1 MRLIRISVGAALTAL
16 ALAGALAGPAQ
27 AATSSDSPARAE
39 LAPPPSA
46 SPSPSATPVPGPGD
60 LPPLDTD
67 AQSQAP
73 APIPSDVE
81 FDLGGRLEGTV
92 SYVDPKTGVRKAPD
106 DVNVEVSLR
115 DPDTGE
121 FTLVDRV
128 RPTPV
133 EGETVATFTTAL
145 LEPGEYLVRY
155 AAGTSSYRSEYFDD
169 VIHRADA
176 TLVTVTSGATT
187 ELGAAELEPKLYWI
201 TRFGGTDRYAVA
213 ADLSLDAFGDSAPVP
228 VIYIASGESYPDA
241 LSAGPAAAHQGG
253 GLLLTTRDSIP
264 DSTRAALAE
273 LQPQKIVVVGG
284 ANTISDSVLAEL
296 AAVQPDTLRVAGA
309 GRYESSRAV
318 IDYAFCGLLPDAP
331 RDATPCDGGATNVF
345 VATGA
350 NFPDALAA
358 GPAAAHRDGAV
369 LLVPGTASD
378 LDVPTR
384 ELLSR
389 LGTLNAAIAGGGASV
404 SGSIEWWLGQLL
416 PGTVERFG
424 GANRYDV
431 AARMNTAVFEGSYE
445 KIYVASGEV
454 FADALSGGPVAAS
467 NDAPLYLVQKGC
479 LPESMWRSASALEPI
494 DIYLLGG
501 PNTLNDDVAKLKYL
515 CR

>member
-1 MRLIRISVGAALTAL
+1 MRSIRITVGAALTAL
-16 ALAGALAGPAQ
+16 ALVGALAAPAQ
-27 AATSSDSPARAE
+27 AASPASSALAE
-39 LAPPPSA
+39 SD
-46 SPSPSATPVPGPGD
+46 PSPSATPVPGPGD

-67 AQSQAP
+67 AQSEAP
-73 APIPSDVE
+73 APVPFDIDVVTGGFVKGAVAYRDPDAGDTTPARGVTVE
-81 FDLGGRLEGTV
+81 F
-92 SYVDPKTGVRKAPD
+92 
-106 DVNVEVSLR
+106 SLR
-115 DPDTGE
+115 DPDTGT
-121 FTLVDRV
+121 FTLVS
-128 RPTPV
+128 T
-133 EGETVATFTTAL
+133 ATSDGPGLASSFTSQL
-145 LEPGEYLVRY
+145 LPPGDYLVHFTAPVGATVRDVY
-155 AAGTSSYRSEYFDD
+155 YDNAIYRDE
-169 VIHRADA
+169 A
-176 TLVTVTSGATT
+176 TLVTVVDGQTT
-187 ELGAAELEPKLYWI
+187 ELDTAYLDPKLYWI
-201 TRFGGTDRYAVA
+201 TRFGGSDRYAVA
-213 ADLSLDAFGDSAPVP
+213 ANLALNAFGDSAPVP
-228 VIYIASGESYPDA
+228 VLYVASGESYPDA

-253 GLLLTTRDSIP
+253 GLLLTLRDSIP

-378 LDVPTR
+378 LDMPTR

-416 PGTVERFG
+416 PGRVERFG

>member
-1 MRLIRISVGAALTAL
+1 MRSIRITVGAALTAL
-16 ALAGALAGPAQ
+16 ALVGALAAPAQ
-27 AATSSDSPARAE
+27 AASAPGSTGSSVAAD
-39 LAPPPSA
+39 LA
-46 SPSPSATPVPGPGD
+46 PSPSATPVPGPGD
-60 LPPLDTD
+60 VPPLDVD
-67 AQSQAP
+67 AQSGAP
-73 APIPSDVE
+73 TPPPSDVE
-81 FDLGGRLEGTV
+81 FDLGGLVHGTV
-92 SYVDPKTGVRKAPD
+92 SYIDPDAGDIIAAPGVR
-106 DVNVEVSLR
+106 VEFSLR
-115 DPDTGE
+115 DPESGE
-121 FTLVDRV
+121 FSL
-128 RPTPV
+128 
-133 EGETVATFTTAL
+133 VATATSTSPEGALRAEFTTPRLA
-145 LEPGEYLVRY
+145 PGDYLVHYVAPSGATVRN
-155 AAGTSSYRSEYFDD
+155 EYYNDA
-169 VIHRADA
+169 IHRDEA
-176 TLVTVTSGATT
+176 TLVAVTAGATT
-187 ELGAAELEPKLYWI
+187 ELEPTYLEPKLYWI
-201 TRFGGTDRYAVA
+201 TRFGGADRYAVA
-213 ADLSLDAFGDSAPVP
+213 ANLSLDAFGDAAPVP
-228 VIYIASGESYPDA
+228 VIYVASGESYPDA
-241 LSAGPAAAHQGG
+241 LSAGPAAAHQNG
-253 GLLLTTRDSIP
+253 GLLLTMRDSLP

-284 ANTISDSVLAEL
+284 VNTVSDAVLAEL
-296 AAVQPDTLRVAGA
+296 AAVQPDTVRIAGA

-404 SGSIEWWLGQLL
+404 SGSIEWWLRQLL

-431 AARMNTAVFEGSYE
+431 AAQMNTAVFQGTYE
-445 KIYVASGEV
+445 SIFVASGEV

-467 NDAPLYLVQKGC
+467 VDAPLYLVQKGC
-479 LPESMWRSASALEPI
+479 LPESMWRSASALDPI

-501 PNTLNDDVAKLKYL
+501 PNTLNDDVARLKYL